1 MRFINKR
8 KDKNAENSE
17 IKNEMKE
24 RMFLANKRNN
34 ISNTNLNNSKNTGLR
49 NKNYDNNHVNENKSR
64 EKSKTK
70 NFSKKSDN
78 NLSLRE

>member
-17 IKNEMKE
+17 IKNEIKE

-34 ISNTNLNNSKNTGLR
+34 ISNTNLNNSKNMGFR
-49 NKNYDNNHVNENKSR
+49 NKNFDNNHANENKSR
-64 EKSKTK
+64 EKSKNK
-70 NFSKKSDN
+70 FFSKKSDN